1 LSRPYQLSYNLGV
14 QHELLRG
21 TSLSAEWFHSDFKNL
36 IARNNVA
43 RTAAD
48 YTAVTVY
55 SPIDGTP
62 LTYYNVSAAKASAV
76 QNVDSNDPNLKRWYN
91 GVEIN
96 INARLPK
103 GARIFGGTST
113 ERIITNSC
121 SAAANDPNL
130 LLFCD
135 GSKNNIPWQT

>member
-1 LSRPYQLSYNLGV
+1 
-14 QHELLRG
+14 
-21 TSLSAEWFHSDFKNL
+21 
-36 IARNNVA
+36 
-43 RTAAD
+43 
-48 YTAVTVY
+48 TAVTVY

-113 ERIITNSC
+113 ERLITNSC
-121 SAAANDPNL
+121 SAAATDPNL
-130 LLFCD
+130 RLFCD
-135 GSKNNIPWQT
+135 VSKNNIPWQTSVKLSGTYPLPWYGITFSGAYQGLAGQVVGT